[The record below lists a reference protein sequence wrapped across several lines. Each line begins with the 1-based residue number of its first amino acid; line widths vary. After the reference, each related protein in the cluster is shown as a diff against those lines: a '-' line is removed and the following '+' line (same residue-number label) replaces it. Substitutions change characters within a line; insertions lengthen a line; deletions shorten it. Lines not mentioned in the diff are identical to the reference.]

1 MDFDLIFGNVPEDES
16 TQTQILSI
24 FLSIN
29 LFQTLAITLQL
40 TSTFLWSM
48 QRPARDKAYITLST
62 LYMRSESWW
71 YYQKNLQWCF
81 FLDNILGPTE
91 VLHMMRYCLFSDQYV
106 TAVYNYKAI
115 TSHNLVVMFHFLVFK
130 YPYLNVMSRQFSWHY
145 IRLIEYD

>member
-16 TQTQILSI
+16 TQAQILSN

-29 LFQTLAITLQL
+29 LFQTLAITSQL

-48 QRPARDKAYITLST
+48 QRPTRDKAYITLSI

-91 VLHMMRYCLFSDQYV
+91 VLHMMKYCLFSDQYV

-115 TSHNLVVMFHFLVFK
+115 TSHNLVVMFHFLVVT
-130 YPYLNVMSRQFSWHY
+130 YPYLNVMSRHFSWHY